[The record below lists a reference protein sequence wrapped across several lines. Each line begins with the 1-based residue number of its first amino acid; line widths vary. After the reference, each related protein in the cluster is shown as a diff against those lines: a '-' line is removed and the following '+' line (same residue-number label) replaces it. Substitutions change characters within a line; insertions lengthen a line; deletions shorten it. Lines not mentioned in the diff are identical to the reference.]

1 MGSRL
6 LFSDASLSVVPG
18 AKIGLVGRNGAGK
31 STLLSILAGATE
43 PEAGAVTLGDA
54 VSVGWLPQ
62 EPEFDPEKSILDNV
76 VPPARSADDWNAPDR
91 ARQMLGHL
99 GLHDVDRTPEGM
111 SGGELKRAALAR
123 TLLQEPDVLL
133 LDEPTNH
140 LDLEAVE
147 WLEDYLSRRKAALVM
162 VTHDRY
168 FLDRVC
174 NRIVEIDREQLFAYE
189 GNYNYYLRRRAERM
203 EALTADLARVRNLL
217 RTEAEW
223 MRRQPQARGGKA
235 KYRIDR
241 FHELEQKSKVDLRER
256 DVDLGVKSVY
266 IGSKIFEA
274 RDLSKAFGAKKLLA
288 DWSYTFARGEKVG
301 IVGGNGVGKTTFLR
315 ILMGEL
321 EPDSGSIEV
330 GTTVKWGYYS
340 QQGMTDFD
348 PSKKVIDAV
357 REVAE
362 EVRIDDKTRL
372 SASAFLS
379 RFLFSPA
386 DQQKY
391 IATLSGGERR
401 RLYLATV
408 LMKSPNFLVLDEP
421 TNDLDI
427 MTLSI
432 LEDYL
437 AEFAG
442 CVIVVSHDRY
452 FLDRIADHLF
462 VFEGDGK
469 VRDFP
474 GDYSA
479 YRAAKKEEERELER
493 LEQLAKPA
501 MERVRTERKPRLS
514 FKERKELEELTVD
527 LEKLEAERKELEKA
541 LSEGTLRGEELQEA
555 SVRIGVLVDEIDEK
569 ELRALELMEKSE
581 S

>member
-174 NRIVEIDREQLFAYE
+174 NRIVEIDREQLYAYE

-256 DVDLGVKSVY
+256 DVELGVKSVY

-274 RDLSKAFGAKKLLA
+274 KDLSKAFGTKKLLA

-348 PSKKVIDAV
+348 PSKRVIDAV

-555 SVRIGVLVDEIDEK
+555 SVRIGVLVDEIDKK

>member
-6 LFSDASLSVVPG
+6 LFADASLAVAPG

-43 PEAGAVTLGDA
+43 PEAGTVTLADA
-54 VSVGWLPQ
+54 VSVGYLPQ
-62 EPEFDPEKSILDNV
+62 EPEFDLDKSILDNV
-76 VPPARSADDWNAPDR
+76 VPPARNADDWTATDR

-99 GLHDVDRTPEGM
+99 GLHDVERLPAGM

-123 TLLQEPDVLL
+123 TLLREPDVLL

-203 EALTADLARVRNLL
+203 EALTADLARVCNLL

-241 FHELEQKSKVDLRER
+241 FHELEQRSKVDLRER
-256 DVDLGVKSVY
+256 DVELGVKAVY

-274 RDLSKAFGAKKLLA
+274 KGLTKAFGSKTLLK

-315 ILMGEL
+315 MLMGEL
-321 EPDSGSIEV
+321 APDSGEIEV
-330 GTTVKWGYYS
+330 GSTVKWGYYS

-348 PSKKVIDAV
+348 GSKKVIDAV

-437 AEFAG
+437 AEFGG

-462 VFEGDGK
+462 VFEGEGK

-474 GDYSA
+474 GDYST
-479 YRAAKKEEERELER
+479 YRAAKREEEKERER
-493 LEQLAKPA
+493 MEQQAKPSV
-501 MERVRTERKPRLS
+501 ERVRTEKKPRLS
-514 FKERKELEELTVD
+514 FKERKELEELTA
-527 LEKLEAERKELEKA
+527 ELEALETERKELEKV
-541 LSEGTLRGEELQEA
+541 LSEGTLRGTELQEA
-555 SVRIGVLVDEIDEK
+555 SMRIGELVEEIDEK

-581 S
+581 

>member
-174 NRIVEIDREQLFAYE
+174 NRIVEIDREQLYAYE

-256 DVDLGVKSVY
+256 DVELGVKSVY

-274 RDLSKAFGAKKLLA
+274 KDLSKAFGTKKLLA

-348 PSKKVIDAV
+348 PSKRVIDAV

-362 EVRIDDKTRL
+362 EVRIDDKSRL

-391 IATLSGGERR
+391 IFTLSGGERR

-555 SVRIGVLVDEIDEK
+555 SVRIGVLVDEIDKK